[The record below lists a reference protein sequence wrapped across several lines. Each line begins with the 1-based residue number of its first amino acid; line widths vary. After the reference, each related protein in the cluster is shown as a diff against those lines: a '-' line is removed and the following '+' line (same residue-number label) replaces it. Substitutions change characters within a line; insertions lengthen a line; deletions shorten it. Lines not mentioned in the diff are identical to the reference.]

1 MFKGVC
7 FKASTLEANSDALPD
22 DCKAYQ
28 PHEEWTEADWWSV
41 ARSQARGSGDG
52 GSRVK
57 RAFAGTPD
65 GTARRAGTGMIPE
78 EELAHV
84 RARVERARERL
95 WLGSDSGG
103 FGVGGDGVVCFG
115 GAGSWLRCSTRSR

>member
-52 GSRVK
+52 GSRWL
-57 RAFAGTPD
+57 AG
-65 GTARRAGTGMIPE
+65 GLKGKSCASMR
-78 EELAHV
+78 
-84 RARVERARERL
+84 
-95 WLGSDSGG
+95 
-103 FGVGGDGVVCFG
+103 
-115 GAGSWLRCSTRSR
+115 